1 LKFQKLPTLV
11 ITLVSVF
18 AALDIV
24 LSAIPLPIPYG
35 PNAGVLMKPSEGI
48 LLGPWGGMLAAL
60 IGGLVS
66 SVIWPSTAVLGLATW
81 IPGVLG
87 ALLAALIIRG
97 RWTWAISAMAA
108 AILAF
113 ILHPYG
119 LSVFIYADWDKVI
132 GLLLIFPASRLAKHR
147 INTNMTVKSLM
158 PIIGLVAFTAT
169 EMDGATGNL
178 IFLVMAGPV
187 FGLTREMLPPLFIPY
202 TFLDCGVR
210 IFTAI
215 VCALVLTPILV
226 AARKINLL
234 QWPLT

>member
-1 LKFQKLPTLV
+1 MKIRRVPTLV

-24 LSAIPLPIPYG
+24 LSAIPLIPYG
-35 PNAGVLMKPSEGI
+35 PSAAVLLKPSEGI
-48 LLGPWGGMLAAL
+48 FLGPWGGMLAAFV
-60 IGGLVS
+60 GGLVS
-66 SVIWPSTAVLGLATW
+66 SLIWPSTAVLGLATW
-81 IPGVLG
+81 IPGALG
-87 ALLAALIIRG
+87 ALLAGLIMKG
-97 RWTWAISAMAA
+97 RWTLAISVMAA

-119 LSVFIYADWDKVI
+119 LSVFLYADWDKVI
-132 GLLLIFPASRLAKHR
+132 ALLLIFPVSRLVKR
-147 INTNMTVKSLM
+147 NMNLNMTVKSLM
-158 PIIGLVAFTAT
+158 PVVGLVAFIAT

-178 IFLVMAGPV
+178 IFLIMAGPV

-202 TFLDCGVR
+202 AFLDCGVR

-215 VCALVLTPILV
+215 VCALVLSPILV
-226 AARKINLL
+226 AARKVNLL